1 VLNESRKVDLFELN
15 QIIIFPIIKLL
26 TLIDVR
32 ICLHYFIYLLLDYPH
47 IRHHIALSDPLCPK
61 QLRILL
67 AVEQVEYLLHARH
80 DRLDA
85 PLPVVEVQGEPLCL
99 ALQLPQSHFHLLDVL
114 APLNVLVGQIS
125 GVSETVDFLGESRNL
140 RF

>member
-1 VLNESRKVDLFELN
+1 MLNESRKVDLFELN

-26 TLIDVR
+26 TLIDVS

-47 IRHHIALSDPLCPK
+47 IRHHIALRDPLCPE

-67 AVEQVEYLLHARH
+67 AVEEVEYLLHARH

-85 PLPVVEVQGEPLCL
+85 PLPVVEVQGEPLRL
-99 ALQLPQSHFHLLDVL
+99 ALQLPQSHLHLLDVL
-114 APLNVLVGQIS
+114 APLDVLVSQIS
-125 GVSETVDFLGESRNL
+125 RVSETVDFLSESRYL